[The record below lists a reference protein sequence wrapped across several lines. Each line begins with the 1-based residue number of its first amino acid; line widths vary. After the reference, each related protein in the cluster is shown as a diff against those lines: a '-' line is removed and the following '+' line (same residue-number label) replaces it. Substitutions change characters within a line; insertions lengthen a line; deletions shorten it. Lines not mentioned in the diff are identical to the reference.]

1 MLIYKSR
8 FLTRGEVWFDDEADG
23 TPVDWIYYRQRPSP
37 VAKTR
42 WKYFYTLLID
52 LAKSSDQLM
61 GEMDEKTVQ
70 KIKAAEG
77 KDQTIWKRCEANES
91 KILDDVERMWNQFAA
106 AQKSTPLD
114 RAWLDKII
122 EAGALELSATTDP
135 AGEVLTY
142 HLSYVGRKWGQ
153 DLIVVS
159 RHSSIP
165 NTALRSRINRANCLG
180 HWKTLL
186 TLQARGLR
194 YFDFGGWYPE
204 TTDLRLLGM
213 NAFKKGFGGQVVR
226 EYECEEIRTVKGW
239 LVLTTARILNRA
251 RSVRA
256 GWPPKSQYTAHATT
270 PQDRHVSPSI

>member
-1 MLIYKSR
+1 MFIYKSR
-8 FLTRGEVWFDDEADG
+8 FLTRGEVWFDDEADD
-23 TPVDWIYYRQRPSP
+23 TPVDWIYYRQRPTP
-37 VAKTR
+37 VANTK

-52 LAKSSDQLM
+52 LAKSPDQLM

-70 KIKAAEG
+70 KIKDAEE
-77 KDQTIWKRCEANES
+77 KDQTSWKRCDARES

-106 AQKSTPLD
+106 AQKSPPLD

-122 EAGALELSATTDP
+122 EAGALELSAATDP

-142 HLSYVGRKWGQ
+142 HLSYAGKKWAR

-159 RHSSIP
+159 RYSSIP
-165 NTALRSRINRANCLG
+165 NTALRNRINRANCLG

-194 YFDFGGWYPE
+194 YFDFGGWHLE
-204 TTDLRLLGM
+204 TKDLRLLGM

-226 EYECEEIRTVKGW
+226 EFECEEIRTVKGW

-251 RSVRA
+251 RSVRT
-256 GWPPKSQYTAHATT
+256 GRSLKSQNTAHATT
-270 PQDRHVSPSI
+270 PQDRHVSPAI